1 MYMLNTSEALLA
13 AASLIG
19 AYVMAVQYFRFQR
32 CDRIESKFRRTG
44 RLSSMTVKEAHDIM
58 RQLRELEFPFALR
71 SSTKMTTLKTASVPT
86 VADLF
91 VATGQRS
98 EKNNTKRAA
107 DTEVIMNEIHDREA
121 GSDAHVMA
129 FARMN
134 YIHSRYRKAGKILDE
149 DMLHTLGSA
158 VVDVFRSIEKYEWRQ
173 LSDVEKCAV
182 GVFYRSMGEA
192 MEIPFHLLPSGKT
205 GFTDGIHFAQELCDF
220 TVEYEK
226 TAAKP
231 TQSTLFI
238 SRRLMSLETANYP
251 SILRP
256 VVEHIIATRLDEHIR
271 VSMGYRKPGITL
283 SSLAAGSV
291 AIRKFIL
298 RYLSLPRPDF
308 MAVKVLD
315 ATPDPSTG
323 RYTVKE
329 WLDNP
334 WYVKPTFS
342 NRWGL
347 KSWSVRLFG
356 TGNVPTK
363 NGPFRDEGYDIKAIG
378 PQIMENKGQAEV
390 EEIFENFRKR
400 DIPAGCPFHA

>member
-1 MYMLNTSEALLA
+1 
-13 AASLIG
+13 
-19 AYVMAVQYFRFQR
+19 
-32 CDRIESKFRRTG
+32 
-44 RLSSMTVKEAHDIM
+44 MTVKEAHDIM

-71 SSTKMTTLKTASVPT
+71 SSTRMTTLKTASVPT
-86 VADLF
+86 VAGLF

-134 YIHSRYRKAGKILDE
+134 YIHSRYRKAGKILNE

-158 VVDVFRSIEKYEWRQ
+158 VLDVFRSIEKYEWRQ
-173 LSDVEKCAV
+173 LSDVEKCA
-182 GVFYRSMGEA
+182 
-192 MEIPFHLLPSGKT
+192 
-205 GFTDGIHFAQELCDF
+205 
-220 TVEYEK
+220 
-226 TAAKP
+226 
-231 TQSTLFI
+231 
-238 SRRLMSLETANYP
+238 
-251 SILRP
+251 
-256 VVEHIIATRLDEHIR
+256 
-271 VSMGYRKPGITL
+271 GITL
-283 SSLAAGSV
+283 SSLVAGSV

-323 RYTVKE
+323 RYVVKE

-334 WYVKPTFS
+334 WYVKPTFL

-347 KSWSVRLFG
+347 KSWLVRLFG

-378 PQIMENKGQAEV
+378 PQIIKNKGQAEV
-390 EEIFENFRKR
+390 EAILENFRKR